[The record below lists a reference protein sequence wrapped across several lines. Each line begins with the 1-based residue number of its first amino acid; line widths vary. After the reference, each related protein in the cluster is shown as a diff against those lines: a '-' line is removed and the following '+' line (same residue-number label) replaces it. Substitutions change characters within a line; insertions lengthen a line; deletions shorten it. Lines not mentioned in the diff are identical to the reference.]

1 MWTYKVRDYLN
12 FTTWANHYDYPIEN
26 IHFSQKVS
34 HPGTGIKL
42 LNIPAGT
49 GIKYFKKICY
59 QPRRLLDFKKLSLK
73 HGPRIRGPRLNCGRY
88 VADMYLVLRLI

>member
-42 LNIPAGT
+42 LNIPACT
-49 GIKYFKKICY
+49 GIKYFKIFC
-59 QPRRLLDFKKLSLK
+59 
-73 HGPRIRGPRLNCGRY
+73 
-88 VADMYLVLRLI
+88 